1 MFVVSSVL
9 LGLWVVSSG
18 FILDPSDDF
27 SFSFAAASERVS
39 YRLMRVDHVAGLLGE
54 RLDMFPKSQT
64 KKLARHI
71 VGLCRRYKFDPAFVL
86 SVIEVESSFRI
97 KVVSSAG
104 AVGLMQVMPAT
115 AQVVAD
121 RYRIRYTG
129 TRSLTDPFTNV
140 SIGVAYLAHLRDLY
154 RDLSPYFHVAAY
166 NIGPARLDEL
176 RVQRGFKPVKTKV
189 YYQAIRNGVPYFR
202 IAPAIRH
209 DWRRRVADPDMV
221 I

>member
-1 MFVVSSVL
+1 MKLRIIVKMFVVSSVL

-54 RLDMFPKSQT
+54 RLD
-64 KKLARHI
+64 
-71 VGLCRRYKFDPAFVL
+71 KFDPAFVL